1 MSESS
6 STGSQ
11 SGGTPRRTLQHAF
24 NNPLTALMA
33 ELQLLQLEPD
43 MPPTVIE
50 ATDRM
55 LVLVRR
61 LADMAR
67 QLGDIPER
75 PDTP

>member
-1 MSESS
+1 MTDPASGTP
-6 STGSQ
+6 TGDR
-11 SGGTPRRTLQHAF
+11 PRRTLQHAF

-43 MPPTVIE
+43 ATPAVLE

-55 LVLVRR
+55 LVIVRR